1 MNNKILALLL
11 VMGVVV
17 ITSCKKSFLN
27 LNNDPN
33 YPSSVPVSKL
43 LPSAL
48 VETGAL
54 MVDPNMDIPNI
65 WMGIWSYG
73 NGVQFPTEYRDYA
86 YPNSS
91 GNTGFF
97 ANAYTNAYDY
107 QQIITL
113 SQQQGNPAYEGMARI
128 MKDMIM
134 QMLVDVYNDVPYTQA
149 FQGVANQTPKYDSG
163 IVIYDSL
170 YEDLSR
176 AITLLNSATSSQF
189 PSSSVD
195 IMFQGSKAEWV
206 ALANTVKLKLLIRQ
220 STRADRQA
228 YIQSKLADF
237 PNGTNSFLKGGQLA
251 MINPG
256 YTNSSNQQSPFW
268 TNFGYQVS
276 LTPTNNLNQ
285 YCGGSYIGS
294 FLGLSN
300 QNDPRLWY
308 IMSTVDP
315 TNPLQYAPPA
325 GTDPS
330 YLDTLDFSSIGAGYL
345 YFSVTEMGTAP
356 YAHTGYT
363 LPATGSLI
371 CDSSFALR
379 TVSDN
384 AMILSDFES
393 LFLQAEAVQRGWF
406 STTDAQTL
414 FDSAVGQSF
423 TYEFDANPNFG
434 GAGAGAQLFQPI
446 VNPTAD
452 NTWGGGDDPIQL
464 IITQKYIALASIN
477 LIEPW
482 TEYRRTGWPAVPLS
496 SNIASASHI
505 PYRYLYPQREYTVNG
520 ASVAK
525 EGTVTQN
532 SKIWWMQ

>member
-1 MNNKILALLL
+1 M
-11 VMGVVV
+11 VVAT
-17 ITSCKKSFLN
+17 TSCKKDFLN
-27 LNNDPN
+27 LNSDPN
-33 YPSSVPVSKL
+33 YPNAVPVSKL
-43 LPSAL
+43 LPTAL

-54 MVDPNMDIPNI
+54 MVDPSMDIPNI
-65 WMGIWSYG
+65 WMGIWSFA

-107 QQIITL
+107 QQIINL
-113 SQQQGNPAYEGMARI
+113 AQQQGNPAYEGMARV

-134 QMLVDVYNDVPYTQA
+134 QMLVDVYNDVPYSQA
-149 FQGVANQTPKYDSG
+149 FQGVANQTPKYDKG
-163 IVIYDSL
+163 DVIYDSL
-170 YEDLSR
+170 YEDLTR
-176 AITLLNSATSSQF
+176 AINLLNSATPSQF

-195 IMFQGSKAEWV
+195 IMFQGSQAEWV

-251 MINPG
+251 MVNPG
-256 YTNSSNQQSPFW
+256 YTNSTNQQNPFW

-276 LTPTNNLNQ
+276 GTPTSNLNQ
-285 YCGGSYIGS
+285 YCGATYIASQFGI
-294 FLGLSN
+294 SN
-300 QNDPRLWY
+300 QNDPRLLY
-308 IMSTVDP
+308 IMSYYG
-315 TNPLQYAPPA
+315 NFGAYAPA
-325 GTDPS
+325 GMDAN
-330 YLDTLDFSSIGAGYL
+330 YLDTLDLTGLAGGNFPVIFST
-345 YFSVTEMGTAP
+345 TEMGTAP
-356 YAHTGYT
+356 YLHSGYT
-363 LPATGSLI
+363 SLPATAGLI
-371 CDSSFALR
+371 CDSTFAMR
-379 TVSDN
+379 NVGDN

-423 TYEFDANPNFG
+423 NYEFANNTLG
-434 GAGAGAQLFQPI
+434 VTGAQFQSVVSP
-446 VNPTAD
+446 VPD

-464 IITQKYIALASIN
+464 IITQKYAALASIN

-496 SNIASASHI
+496 SNIASAPHI

-520 ASVAK
+520 ASVSL